1 MKYREYLE
9 IAFRWYVFI
18 FISLYGLGKIIGG
31 QFYRK
36 GMIPSEVALT
46 PISDV
51 SSFDLAWVF
60 MGHSFGYIL
69 FIGISQLIGAFCLL
83 FSRTRLIGVIILI
96 PILVNI
102 IVFDIIFLNEYAA
115 LVNAIVYFLMLLGIL
130 YFHKEKIIE
139 VLRILTT
146 QKTKQKVELKTRVKK
161 IAIVIVIMLVFFI
174 INQSIGTFIGHGD
187 G

>member
-1 MKYREYLE
+1 MKYQDYLE
-9 IAFRWYVFI
+9 IAFRWYVFL
-18 FISLYGLGKIIGG
+18 FITFYGLGKILGG
-31 QFYRK
+31 QFYRQ
-36 GMIPSEVALT
+36 GQIPTEIAAT
-46 PISDV
+46 PIVDV

-83 FSRTRLIGVIILI
+83 FSKTRLIGVIILI

-102 IVFDIIFLNEYAA
+102 IVFDIIFLDAYAA

-130 YFHKEKIIE
+130 YFHKEKIVE
-139 VLRILTT
+139 VFRILST
-146 QKTKQKVELKTRVKK
+146 QKKKEKVVLKTRLKT
-161 IAIVIVIMLVFFI
+161 IAIVICIIAIIFT
-174 INQSIGTFIGHGD
+174 INQSIGTMVGHGN